1 MAREVGQ
8 IVSLHRE
15 AVRQLKALAGTNPSN
30 LEQYLSSALRLL
42 AKWRSTL
49 IANTIV
55 ARHGANILSGPFAGM
70 KYLARAT
77 EGSLAARLLGT
88 YESELHPA
96 IAEFSASNLD
106 MIIDIGC
113 AEGYYAVGLARL
125 MPSVLVHAYDI
136 DERGR
141 LACAELARRNEVSDR
156 VVIGRE
162 FTPANFA
169 DYRGKNVLVMVDA
182 EGAEDELLDLTLAP
196 DLGQMSLIVETHPSY
211 RSNIIE
217 SLQKRFS
224 ATHDVEV
231 IHQGG
236 KGQSIPEW
244 IGATGHL
251 DQLLAVWEWRSR
263 PTPWLVMRPKNR
275 SLPKSSPLQDANVRL
290 IH

>member
-1 MAREVGQ
+1 VNLNYET
-8 IVSLHRE
+8 
-15 AVRQLKALAGTNPSN
+15 VRRLKALAAINPSN
-30 LEQYLSSALRLL
+30 LEQYLGSALRLL

-125 MPSVLVHAYDI
+125 MPHVLMHAYDI
-136 DERGR
+136 DERSR

-156 VVIGRE
+156 VIIGGE

-182 EGAEDELLDLTLAP
+182 EGAEDELLDPNLAP
-196 DLGQMSLIVETHPSY
+196 DLGRMSLIVETHPSH
-211 RSNIIE
+211 RSNITE
-217 SLQKRFS
+217 RLQKRFS
-224 ATHDVEV
+224 ATHDIEV
-231 IHQGG
+231 IRQRG
-236 KGQSIPEW
+236 KGQNIPDW

-251 DQLLAVWEWRSR
+251 DQLLAVWEWRAR
-263 PTPWLVMRPKNR
+263 PTPWLIMRPKTVAR
-275 SLPKSSPLQDANVRL
+275 CLRQHP
-290 IH
+290 